1 MYNND
6 RDVERRSDGWERDG
20 GCSWRDAGSV
30 VSFVLERRSFVV
42 KFFWSEGTLVPHPS
56 YARNALVMSAFAT
69 GCFSSVL

>member
-30 VSFVLERRSFVV
+30 VSFGLVRRS
-42 KFFWSEGTLVPHPS
+42 ERTLVPHPS